1 MLSMPRSHALTLI
14 TGSLVAATPSRAI
27 AQTDAPA
34 VRIGSMSIDAMGE
47 AYYGADRGF
56 FHDNGVNAAVT
67 TLSNSS
73 AIVQSVLAGD
83 LDAGMTNTVQLAVAV
98 ARNVPVQ
105 MIAPAS
111 LYSTRDN
118 TQGLAVAKN
127 APFTSAKDLIGATI
141 AVSALADF
149 NQLGISAWL
158 DRNGV
163 SPSSVHF
170 VELRFSEMG
179 QALARGTVQAAQIAE
194 PSMSA
199 AIHAGDVRPFADVY
213 SAIAP
218 EFATIVWFSSKT
230 WLQNNPDALKKLRNG
245 IFATARWANGHY
257 PESAEILAKVAKVDV
272 ATVSAGRRVY
282 FGTTNDPKY
291 VAGPLAA
298 AAKYGITS
306 RPVTVAEYMA
316 A

>member
-1 MLSMPRSHALTLI
+1 MQSMRRSNALALI
-14 TGSLVAATPSRAI
+14 AGGAFAAAGVPAI
-27 AQTDAPA
+27 AQSEGTS
-34 VRIGSMSIDAMGE
+34 VRMASMSIDAMGE
-47 AYYGADRGF
+47 SYYGVDRGF
-56 FHDNGVNAAVT
+56 FRDNGISPALT
-67 TLSNSS
+67 TMTNSS

-111 LYSTRDN
+111 LYSSRDN

-127 APFTSAKDLIGATI
+127 SPYTSAKDLIGGTI

-158 DRNGV
+158 DHNGV
-163 SPSSVHF
+163 SPSSVHW

-199 AIHAGDVRPFADVY
+199 AVKAGDVRQFADVY

-230 WLQNNPDALKKLRNG
+230 WIQANPDALKKLRSG
-245 IFATARWANGHY
+245 IFATARWANSHY
-257 PESAEILAKVAKVDV
+257 PESAEILAKAAKVDV

-282 FGTTNDPKY
+282 FATTNDPKF
-291 VAGPLAA
+291 VVGPLAA

-306 RPVTVAEYMA
+306 RLVTPAEYMA
-316 A
+316 P